1 MNTEILTKIG
11 LTQRESD
18 AYLALLKLKEAL
30 ASEISKK
37 TKESRSHLYD
47 TLKSLIEKGLVS
59 YVIKNGKK
67 YFRPSPPEKLLD
79 YIQEKERTIKDF
91 LPELHELYKPSI
103 SYPSVEVSEGQ

>member
-67 YFRPSPPEKLLD
+67 YFRPAPPEKLLD
-79 YIQEKERTIKDF
+79 YIQEKQKLIEES
-91 LPELHELYKPSI
+91 LPELHENQKS
-103 SYPSVEVSEGQ
+103 